1 MFLDG
6 KLRKNKTDSD
16 TDVRTFDVLKE
27 LGIDNTVKCNM
38 INSMKDSRI

>member
-16 TDVRTFDVLKE
+16 TDVITVEVLKE
-27 LGIDNTVKCNM
+27 LGIGNIVECNM
-38 INSMKDSRI
+38 INSLKDSRI